1 MGVPA
6 FFRWLTRK
14 YPSVIIECVEQ
25 KTIDDEGNVHYEDMN
40 NPNPN
45 RVEFDNLYLD
55 MNGIIHPCTHP
66 EDKPAPKDEDEM
78 MLAIFECI
86 DRLMNIVRPRKVLY
100 MAIDGVA
107 PRAKMNQQRSRRF
120 RASKETAEK
129 VAEVARI
136 REELQAKGAIL
147 PPEKEKGTHFDSN
160 CITPGTPFMDR
171 LSKCLQYYVHERLNN
186 NPSWKNLKVILSDAN
201 VPGEGEHKIMDYIRK
216 QRVQPDYDPNT
227 HHVLCGAD
235 ADLIMLGLATHET
248 HFTIIREEFL
258 PNKERPCD
266 ICQLLGHEMKDC
278 VGLLKAEGAAGDR
291 APAAPGKETQFIFV
305 RLNVLKEYLQKELD
319 MPNLPFPYDF
329 ERVLDDWVFMCFF
342 VGNDFLPHLPSLEI
356 RENAIDR
363 LVTLYKKCVYKTRG
377 YLTDSG
383 SVLLERVEMIMTDLG
398 YAEDE
403 IFRQRKTSEDRFKER
418 NKRMRAQQQR
428 QQRPNFEQINRSQF
442 APTPLGR
449 GVQPQAIVNPR
460 QEAAHF
466 RMLGNSTGDGNNQSN
481 NSEQGGQQRGIK
493 RKAEESLAVTLANEE
508 EQETPDEV
516 RLWEDG
522 FKDRYY
528 ESKFDVS
535 PQNVSFR
542 QTVAWEYVRG
552 LCWVLKYYYQGC
564 ASWEWYFPYHYAP
577 FASDFK
583 LLTNVNTHFDKG
595 TPFKPLQ
602 QLMGVF
608 PAASRSHVPPP
619 FAELMDDPKSPIIDF
634 YPIDF
639 HIDLNGKKFAWQGVA
654 LLPFVDEKRLFK
666 ATDPRVG
673 QLTDEER
680 RRNENGNAKMFILP
694 GTAGYRMLA
703 GLYEGEV
710 DYEREVA
717 CTVDFVVGLVVP
729 TKECVPREGLLSSPI
744 PGQVTVSDNRVL
756 TVDFIDPKFADD
768 YVFPARKLENAKDQP
783 KVLSAK
789 DGPVIGFGQRG
800 DRAHLDASGHRM
812 VNNRLGLGY
821 GGRGGG
827 GSRGGYGNGDNGGGR
842 GGYGNN
848 DGWRR
853 NDYQGRGGQGGYDS
867 NNRQNDRGGYQN
879 TFSSYNSSDGGSTY
893 RSSNSYSSN
902 NNAGNAA
909 EANNGNAAG
918 GGGAGRSVFEQLSSQ
933 IQQYQQQMM
942 SEISRNSQPAG
953 STVLPNP
960 FATQSRNNYD
970 SEQRGNNSNWMN
982 NNGGRPY
989 NRDGGQF
996 GRGGG
1001 GGRGGQR
1008 FNNNNNNGRFGQNN
1022 YGSSG
1027 GGGYNRYNNNQR
1039 N

>member
-6 FFRWLTRK
+6 FFRWLSRK
-14 YPSVIIECVEQ
+14 YPSVIIEAVEQ
-25 KTIDDEGNVHYEDMN
+25 KTVDDQGNVVYENLTDA
-40 NPNPN
+40 NPN

-66 EDKPAPKDEDEM
+66 EDKPAPKNEDEM
-78 MLAIFECI
+78 MVAIFECI

-120 RASKETAEK
+120 RASKESAEK
-129 VAEVARI
+129 AAEMARI
-136 REELQAKGAIL
+136 REELAAKGAIL
-147 PPEKEKGTHFDSN
+147 PPEKEKGSHFDSN

-171 LSKCLQYYVHERLNN
+171 LSKCLQYYVHDRMNN
-186 NPSWKNLKVILSDAN
+186 NPGWKNLKVILSDAN

-258 PNKERPCD
+258 PNRERPCD
-266 ICQLLGHEMKDC
+266 ICQQMGHEMKC
-278 VGLLKAEGAAGDR
+278 CTGLQSERELANRTPPG
-291 APAAPGKETQFIFV
+291 PGKETQYIFV
-305 RLNVLKEYLQKELD
+305 RLNVLKEYLQKELN
-319 MPNLPFPYDF
+319 MPNLPFEYDF

-383 SVLLERVEMIMTDLG
+383 SVLLDRVEMIMTDLG

-403 IFRQRKTSEDRFKER
+403 IFRQRKVSEDRFKER
-418 NKRMRAQQQR
+418 NKRMRMQKER
-428 QQRPNFEQINRSQF
+428 YQRPNFQRLNNSQF

-466 RMLGNSTGDGNNQSN
+466 RMLGQDGNAKEDDAAG
-481 NSEQGGQQRGIK
+481 NSAYQQGRRGTK
-493 RKAEESLAVTLANEE
+493 HKAEESLAAVLAEE
-508 EQETPDEV
+508 ETPDEV

-528 ESKFDVS
+528 ESKFDVTT
-535 PQNVSFR
+535 QNISFR

-552 LCWVLKYYYQGC
+552 LCWVLRYYYQGC

-577 FASDFK
+577 FASDLK
-583 LLTNVNTHFDKG
+583 HLDNVNTHFDRG

-608 PAASRSHVPPP
+608 PAASRSHVPEA
-619 FAELMDDPKSPIIDF
+619 FAELMIDPRSPIIDF

-639 HIDLNGKKFAWQGVA
+639 RIDLNGKKFAWQGVA

-666 ATDPRVG
+666 ATDPKVPL
-673 QLTDEER
+673 LTVEER
-680 RRNENGNAKMFILP
+680 LRNENGDAKLFILP
-694 GTAGYRMLA
+694 GSAGYKTLA
-703 GLYEGEV
+703 GLYADGDDV
-710 DYEREVA
+710 DYEREMPV
-717 CTVDFVVGLVVP
+717 TVDCLQGFVIP
-729 TKECVPREGLLSSPI
+729 TKENVPKEGMLPSPI
-744 PGQVTVSDNRVL
+744 PGLPAVTENQVLSVR
-756 TVDFIDPKFADD
+756 FQDPKFANDF
-768 YVFPARKLENAKDQP
+768 VFPARKLSNATDQP
-783 KVLSAK
+783 KVLGASE
-789 DGPVIGFGQRG
+789 GPVIGFGQRT
-800 DRAHLDASGHRM
+800 DRAQLDQSGHRM
-812 VNNRLGLGY
+812 LNNRLGLGY
-821 GGRGGG
+821 GGGGRGGG
-827 GSRGGYGNGDNGGGR
+827 GGYNNNFRGS

-848 DGWRR
+848 NYHNG
-853 NDYQGRGGQGGYDS
+853 GREGGMHNYSGYDS
-867 NNRQNDRGGYQN
+867 NTADNAYNRQ
-879 TFSSYNSSDGGSTY
+879 YNREGDDGQEDNGASDT
-893 RSSNSYSSN
+893 
-902 NNAGNAA
+902 AGN
-909 EANNGNAAG
+909 
-918 GGGAGRSVFEQLSSQ
+918 RSVFEQLSSQ

-942 SEISRNSQPAG
+942 NEISRNTSPTPSA
-953 STVLPNP
+953 SNLLPNP
-960 FATQSRNNYD
+960 FANQVNYNYD
-970 SEQRGNNSNWMN
+970 NPRDNSNWTN
-982 NNGGRPY
+982 NNGGR
-989 NRDGGQF
+989 RGGGF
-996 GRGGG
+996 GGRGGG
-1001 GGRGGQR
+1001 GRPYGNGGGGGNYW
-1008 FNNNNNNGRFGQNN
+1008 NNNNNNNRYGQNN
-1022 YGSSG
+1022 YGSSRG
-1027 GGGYNRYNNNQR
+1027 GRNNRFNNQR
-1039 N
+1039 RPY

>member
-6 FFRWLTRK
+6 FFRWLSRK

-25 KTIDDEGNVHYEDMN
+25 KTVDDEGNVHYEPIS

-78 MLAIFECI
+78 MIAIFECI

-100 MAIDGVA
+100 MAVDGVA

-129 VAEVARI
+129 AAEVARI
-136 REELQAKGAIL
+136 REELALKGAIL
-147 PPEKEKGTHFDSN
+147 PPEKEKGNHFDSN

-171 LSKCLQYYVHERLNN
+171 LSKCLQYYVHDRMNS
-186 NPSWKNLKVILSDAN
+186 NPGWKNLKVILSDAN

-266 ICQLLGHEMKDC
+266 ICQQMGHEMKDC
-278 VGLLKAEGAAGDR
+278 TGLQSEGEVANQT
-291 APAAPGKETQFIFV
+291 PAALGKETQFIFV

-319 MPNLPFPYDF
+319 MPNLPFTYDF
-329 ERVLDDWVFMCFF
+329 DRVVDDWVFMCFF

-383 SVLLERVEMIMTDLG
+383 SVFLERVEMIMSDLG
-398 YAEDE
+398 FAEDD
-403 IFRQRKTSEDRFKER
+403 IFRQRKVSEERFKER
-418 NKRMRAQQQR
+418 NKRMKLQKER
-428 QQRPNFEQINRSQF
+428 QQRPNFEHIKNSQF

-449 GVQPQAIVNPR
+449 GIQPQAIVNPR
-460 QEAAHF
+460 QEAANF
-466 RMLGNSTGDGNNQSN
+466 RMRGASGNDGERQNANNSTT
-481 NSEQGGQQRGIK
+481 EQEGSRPTK
-493 RKAEESLAVTLANEE
+493 RKAEEPLSTSAAENE

-528 ESKFDVS
+528 ESKFDVTS
-535 PQNVSFR
+535 LNTKFR

-552 LCWVLKYYYQGC
+552 LCWVLRYYYQGC

-583 LLTNVNTHFDKG
+583 HLENVNTHFDRG

-619 FAELMDDPKSPIIDF
+619 FAELMVDPRSPIIDF

-639 HIDLNGKKFAWQGVA
+639 RIDLNGKKFAWQGVA

-666 ATDPRVG
+666 ATDPKVPL
-673 QLTDEER
+673 LTEEER
-680 RRNENGNAKMFILP
+680 LRNENGDAKLFLLP
-694 GTAGYRMLA
+694 GSAGARTLSKLCT
-703 GLYEGEV
+703 GDDV
-710 DYEREVA
+710 DYEREVPVV
-717 CTVDFVVGLVVP
+717 VDCLQGLVIP
-729 TKECVPREGLLSSPI
+729 TKECVPQNGTLPSPI
-744 PGQVTVSDNRVL
+744 SGLCAVQDNSVL
-756 TVDFIDPKFADD
+756 TVRFLDPKFADD
-768 YVFPARKLENAKDQP
+768 FIFPARKLENAKEQP
-783 KVLSAK
+783 KVLGAK
-789 DGPVIGFGQRG
+789 DGPVIGFGQRT
-800 DRAHLDASGHRM
+800 DRAQLGAAGHRM

-821 GGRGGG
+821 GGGR
-827 GSRGGYGNGDNGGGR
+827 NDNGGGYGGNR
-842 GGYGNN
+842 GGNN
-848 DGWRR
+848 F
-853 NDYQGRGGQGGYDS
+853 QGRGNQGGNYS
-867 NNRQNDRGGYQN
+867 NYSAG
-879 TFSSYNSSDGGSTY
+879 YNSNEGGHNNY
-893 RSSNSYSSN
+893 NSG
-902 NNAGNAA
+902 GNSHHQQQHHHQGRQG
-909 EANNGNAAG
+909 GNSASG
-918 GGGAGRSVFEQLSSQ
+918 NSGNRSVFEQLSSQ

-942 SEISRNSQPAG
+942 NEISRNT
-953 STVLPNP
+953 STGGPQQGTDASSNVLPNP
-960 FATQSRNNYD
+960 FANQIRYDYGTQP
-970 SEQRGNNSNWMN
+970 QRGNSWTN
-982 NNGGRPY
+982 NNGGARGGHNY
-989 NRDGGQF
+989 NNHRGG
-996 GRGGG
+996 GGGG
-1001 GGRGGQR
+1001 GGRGGGRNFQHGNGGGG
-1008 FNNNNNNGRFGQNN
+1008 NNNNNNNRYGQNN

-1027 GGGYNRYNNNQR
+1027 GGNNRFNNQR
-1039 N
+1039 RQY